1 MPPSPFFWAG
11 GVFVC
16 LEVVAMF
23 KAASLLLPLLATVA
37 FGPTLACG
45 QSQSTSTT
53 NRATGT
59 PPRPPRSAKD
69 VLVTVNGTPIC
80 EADVRL
86 AMKNRSHGRE
96 IPPRHIK
103 NVLEVIIQE
112 ELISQRAAELGL
124 DTNPHYLDKLRQ
136 LEAQINAFKR
146 KELSELFWLD
156 ISRRV
161 EVSEAEARKFFAEN
175 AVRLGTEV
183 HVWQILRR
191 KEGLIQQAL
200 KDIDRGASFEEVAR
214 RQFPNLPEK
223 AGQPWDLGYLKWK
236 QIPGPWRSVVYD
248 LEEGEVSG
256 VIRGPNNRFWIIK
269 LIDRR
274 RNPDITFESTKPV
287 IVEVLKSEKI
297 EELRKK
303 TERDLRAK
311 ASIVYSTGPVGAF
324 RE

>member
-1 MPPSPFFWAG
+1 
-11 GVFVC
+11 
-16 LEVVAMF
+16 MF
-23 KAASLLLPLLATVA
+23 RIALTLLPALVTATLGSA
-37 FGPTLACG
+37 LEYC
-45 QSQSTSTT
+45 QS
-53 NRATGT
+53 RATSIASQGSIT
-59 PPRPPRSAKD
+59 PGQLPKSANK
-69 VLVTVNGTPIC
+69 VLATVNGTPIR

-86 AMKNRSHGRE
+86 AMKNRSHDRE
-96 IPPRHIK
+96 IPPGHIK

-161 EVSEAEARKFFAEN
+161 EVSEAEARKYFAEN
-175 AVRLGTEV
+175 AAQLGTEV

-191 KEGLIQQAL
+191 KEGSIQQAL
-200 KDIDRGASFEEVAR
+200 NDIDHGASFEEVAK
-214 RQFPNLPEK
+214 RQFPNLPEN

-274 RNPDITFESTKPV
+274 QKPDVTFESIKPI
-287 IVEVLKSEKI
+287 IVEVLRNEKI
-297 EELRKK
+297 EEIRKK

-311 ASIVYSTGPVGAF
+311 ASIVYSTGPVGAS
-324 RE
+324 EE